1 MNLGLKEINADN
13 WEECV
18 TLSVS
23 EHQKE
28 FVADNAYSLLQS
40 KYVVDQLILISLAMA
55 HYEYAI

>member
-13 WEECV
+13 GEECV

-28 FVADNAYSLLQS
+28 FVADNIHCCSQN
-40 KYVVDQLILISLAMA
+40 M
-55 HYEYAI
+55 